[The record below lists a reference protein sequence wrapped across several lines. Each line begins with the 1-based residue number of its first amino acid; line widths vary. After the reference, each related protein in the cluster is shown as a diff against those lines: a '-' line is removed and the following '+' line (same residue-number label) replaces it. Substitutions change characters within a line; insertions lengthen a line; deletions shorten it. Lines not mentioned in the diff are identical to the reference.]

1 MKKTPNN
8 KKQKNYDLMSFV
20 VLMIILI
27 YTVTII
33 KLSV

>member
-8 KKQKNYDLMSFV
+8 KKQKNYALMSCV